1 MSVAGGKRI
10 LLVEDDLDIAAGIG
24 DYLQA
29 QGLQV
34 DFAGSAREALARSRA
49 SGFDLFVLDVGLPG
63 RDGFSL
69 CRELR
74 QGQGLATPVIFLT
87 AHCALEDKLA
97 GFDAG
102 AVDYMVKPF
111 EPAELLARIRVVLAH
126 APARSAATLEVG
138 GYRLD
143 LHGGLL
149 SRDGRRLQLHAAGL
163 VILRRLMQAH
173 PRSVDAQALVEE
185 LWGDQAPPSNPLR
198 AHVYQ
203 LRQAL
208 RDCFGEAP
216 IHTVRGI
223 GYRFGDGQ

>member
-1 MSVAGGKRI
+1 MPPAGNPRI

-29 QGLQV
+29 RGLQV
-34 DFAGSAREALARSRA
+34 DFAGSAAQALARIGQ

-74 QGQGLATPVIFLT
+74 QVHGLATPAIFLT
-87 AHCALEDKLA
+87 ARGGLEDKLA
-97 GFDAG
+97 GFEAG

-126 APARSAATLEVG
+126 APARSAARLEVA
-138 GYRLD
+138 GYSLD

-149 SRDGRRLQLHAAGL
+149 SRDGRSLQLHATGL
-163 VILRRLMQAH
+163 AIVRRLMQAH
-173 PRSVDAQALVEE
+173 PRSVAQQALVEA
-185 LWGDQAPPSNPLR
+185 LWGDEAPPSNPLR

-203 LRQAL
+203 LRQAML
-208 RDCFGEAP
+208 DCFGEAP
-216 IHTVRGI
+216 IATVRGI
-223 GYRFGDGQ
+223 GYRFGDEA

>member
-29 QGLQV
+29 EGLQV
-34 DFAGSAREALARSRA
+34 DFAGSAREALARTRA

-63 RDGFSL
+63 RDGLSL

-87 AHCALEDKLA
+87 ARGALEDKLA

-126 APARSAATLEVG
+126 APTRSVATLEVG

-149 SRDGRRLQLHAAGL
+149 SRDDRRLQLHSAGL

-173 PRSVDAQALVEE
+173 PRSVDQQALVEA

-198 AHVYQ
+198 AHIYQ
-203 LRQAL
+203 LRQSL
-208 RDCFGEAP
+208 LECFGDAP
-216 IHTVRGI
+216 IITVRGI
-223 GYRFGDGQ
+223 GYRFGTGR